1 MSKLRKMLLVA
12 ALCGVGAASTGC
24 VSVTHSGSA
33 TTVAFWE
40 RTSSTIDGWY
50 RAEPCHGSINCTFFN
65 IRANLC
71 NPLRNVDAAGYLVC
85 YAGTDATN
93 QAMAYSFVYWLS
105 DWEQS
110 RGGCLAIT
118 NLDSVG
124 WEHVSNG
131 HDGCTH

>member
-1 MSKLRKMLLVA
+1 MSKLRKLLLVA
-12 ALCGVGAASTGC
+12 ALCGVGAAATGC
-24 VSVTHSGSA
+24 VSVTHSGNV

-50 RAEPCHGSINCTFFN
+50 HDSHENINSTFFN

-85 YAGTDATN
+85 YAGTDANN
-93 QAMAYSFVYWLS
+93 QGMAYSFVYWLR
-105 DWEQS
+105 DWEQN
-110 RGGCLAIT
+110 RYGCLAISS
-118 NLDSVG
+118 LDSIQ
-124 WEHVSNG
+124 WEHISNG